1 MSFSRSNK
9 LSVVFFSVIF
19 GPVLSKLS
27 TISIASSI
35 INKIFTLRHRA
46 HLGHITIFQ
55 RRKGGQFFGVQLF
68 PPNNTRGSHE
78 FRKRPGFSSGLL
90 PTFPRGKP
98 SCLLEKFGGIKSSNP
113 KMKFVL
119 SSIFRPRFSNK
130 SIHPQTKKSNFKVS
144 MKCKDSSFSR
154 WWFQIFFVFTPI

>member
-1 MSFSRSNK
+1 MKHFDS
-9 LSVVFFSVIF
+9 
-19 GPVLSKLS
+19 
-27 TISIASSI
+27 SIMYHQQRFITKGASSI
-35 INKIFTLRHRA
+35 GTSWEENDDVSTSENTCSLLQQRA
-46 HLGHITIFQ
+46 Q
-55 RRKGGQFFGVQLF
+55 
-68 PPNNTRGSHE
+68 GSHE

-154 WWFQIFFVFTPI
+154 WWFQIFFVFTPIEEDSHFD